1 MRFTQ
6 AFKPLAMGFFALLT
20 VGCMKG
26 PKGDPGIPGAGKI
39 ISTLNC
45 GGNITS
51 GGGIVT
57 SGGGIPVELHDLRVE
72 YDVVLTS
79 GGDVYAT
86 AVIVDNSYQASGT
99 AFYAADQ
106 VGAQTAVVYV
116 TADYVD
122 AVNGGLWKI
131 SLDRATLITSIVY
144 DDPSLGSQVK
154 MTFTPSAC
162 TVQYW

>member
-1 MRFTQ
+1 MSFTQ
-6 AFKPLAMGFFALLT
+6 VLKPLAMGLFALLM

-26 PKGDPGIPGAGKI
+26 PKGEPGMPGAGKI

-45 GGNITS
+45 GGDITS
-51 GGGIVT
+51 GGGIP
-57 SGGGIPVELHDLRVE
+57 GALHGKRVE
-72 YDVVLTS
+72 YDAVLTS

-86 AVIVDNSYQASGT
+86 AVIVDDYFQTSGT

-106 VGAQTAVVYV
+106 AGAQNALVLVS
-116 TADYVD
+116 ADYVSGSH
-122 AVNGGLWKI
+122 GGLWKI
-131 SLDRATLITSIVY
+131 SLDRATLVTSIVY
-144 DDPSLGSQVK
+144 DDLDLGAPVK